1 MKNTSLKLMYRDED
15 NNKTYLDIV
24 LAGLITDEQ
33 IKSVQSVMD
42 DECKIIAKQVGLPTP
57 SETLSEAYSFPTEAD
72 HVWTTVFAFEDTTP
86 RAADLHT
93 LAPVTSPS
101 MTVEEFVNN
110 MLAIECWDETAE
122 VERLGLFDTM
132 CGEFA

>member
-15 NNKTYLDIV
+15 NNKTFLDIV

-42 DECKIIAKQVGLPTP
+42 DECQIIAKQVGLPTP
-57 SETLSEAYSFPTEAD
+57 SETLSEAYPFPTEAD

-110 MLAIECWDETAE
+110 MLAIECWDETTE